1 MLDRT
6 EYFISGVFKSKSK
19 TLLYPAQS
27 GFTHAALRGL
37 SPDTPKTD
45 AEQWAAATGAGKI
58 TAITYGPQKAWLAQA
73 ACALPALIV
82 GLALVVLLLRFI
94 CALPGVL
101 HGAALFA
108 LALAFAWAVPH
119 FLQTLPGWLI
129 PGRWSDF
136 SFWPTLWTKIMD
148 TCNGNMK

>member
-1 MLDRT
+1 MGAL
-6 EYFISGVFKSKSK
+6 
-19 TLLYPAQS
+19 TL
-27 GFTHAALRGL
+27 T
-37 SPDTPKTD
+37 
-45 AEQWAAATGAGKI
+45 
-58 TAITYGPQKAWLAQA
+58 QKAWLAQA